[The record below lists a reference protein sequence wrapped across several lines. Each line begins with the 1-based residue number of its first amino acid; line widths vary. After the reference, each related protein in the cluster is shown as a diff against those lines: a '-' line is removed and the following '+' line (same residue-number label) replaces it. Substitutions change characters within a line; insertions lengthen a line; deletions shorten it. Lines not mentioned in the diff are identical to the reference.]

1 MTTSY
6 MILFLI
12 TQDMSRQPHLVSA
25 ESQQPL
31 RDAAVFVIL
40 TFVIAAV
47 VYLPLLAEGW
57 GWIDLTLPQGLV
69 ILGVL
74 SPGIAT
80 LLIRLYDDGVDGL
93 RRVFG
98 GLTAWRF
105 GPVWWGVALALPVA
119 FSLGLGGGVI
129 ALGQDFSPEPIRMMS
144 EAGAGFLLL
153 VLVRLVTAAG
163 EEIGW
168 RGHLLPLLQA
178 RLSALDASLVIAVI
192 WGVWHLPLLIGNG
205 VEGSIIALRLVSTI
219 GGAVMFTWLFNNTG
233 GSVLAVTLLHAGN
246 NLWGPLLAT
255 SPTVQPAATVFTAE
269 NLLLAVVLIALYG
282 GATLTDR
289 HRLSGR

>member
-1 MTTSY
+1 
-6 MILFLI
+6 
-12 TQDMSRQPHLVSA
+12 MSRHPRLVSA

-31 RDAAVFVIL
+31 RDAAVFVTL
-40 TFVIAAV
+40 TFGIAAV

-57 GWIDLTLPQGLV
+57 GWIDLRLPQGLV

-80 LLIRLYDDGVDGL
+80 LLIRLSDEGIDGVRSAL
-93 RRVFG
+93 G

-105 GPVWWGVALALPVA
+105 GLVWWGIALALPVA
-119 FSLGLGGGVI
+119 FALGLAGGVI
-129 ALGQDFSPEPIRMMS
+129 ALGQDFSPEPIRIVS
-144 EAGAGFLLL
+144 EAGAGFVLLIL
-153 VLVRLVTAAG
+153 LRLVTAAG
-163 EEIGW
+163 EELGW

-178 RLSALDASLVIAVI
+178 RLSALNASLVIAAV

-205 VEGSIIALRLVSTI
+205 VEGPVIALRLVSTI

-246 NLWGPLLAT
+246 NLWGQLLAT

-269 NLLLAVVLIALYG
+269 NLLLAVVLLALYG

-289 HRLSGR
+289 RSLSGR

>member
-1 MTTSY
+1 
-6 MILFLI
+6 
-12 TQDMSRQPHLVSA
+12 MSRHPHLVSA

-40 TFVIAAV
+40 TFGIAGA

-57 GWIDLTLPQGLV
+57 GWIDLALPQGMV
-69 ILGVL
+69 IVGVM

-80 LLIRLYDDGVDGL
+80 VLIRLYDDGLDGV
-93 RRVFG
+93 RSVFG

-105 GPVWWGVALALPVA
+105 GRFWWGVALALPVA
-119 FSLGLGGGVI
+119 SALGLAGGVI
-129 ALGQDFSPEPIRMMS
+129 ALGQDFSPEPIRIVS
-144 EAGAGFLLL
+144 EAGAGFVLLI
-153 VLVRLVTAAG
+153 LVRLVTAAG

-178 RLSALDASLVIAVI
+178 RLGALNASLVIGVI

-205 VEGSIIALRLVSTI
+205 VEGPIIALRLVSI
-219 GGAVMFTWLFNNTG
+219 FGGAVMFTWLFNNTG

-246 NLWGPLLAT
+246 NIWGSLLAT

-289 HRLSGR
+289 RRLSSR

>member
-1 MTTSY
+1 
-6 MILFLI
+6 
-12 TQDMSRQPHLVSA
+12 MSRQPRLVSA

-40 TFVIAAV
+40 TFGIAAA

-57 GWIDLTLPQGLV
+57 GWIDITVPQGLV

-80 LLIRLYDDGVDGL
+80 FLIRLYDEGVDGVRSVL
-93 RRVFG
+93 G

-105 GPVWWGVALALPVA
+105 GRVWWGVTLALPVA
-119 FSLGLGGGVI
+119 LALGLAGGVI
-129 ALGQDFSPEPIRMMS
+129 VLGQEFSPDPIRMVS
-144 EAGAGFLLL
+144 EAGAGFVLLIL
-153 VLVRLVTAAG
+153 LRLVTAAG

-178 RLSALDASLVIAVI
+178 RLSALNASLVIAVI

-205 VEGSIIALRLVSTI
+205 VEGPVIALRLVSTI

-269 NLLLAVVLIALYG
+269 TLLLAVVLIALYG

-289 HRLSGR
+289 RRLSGR

>member
-1 MTTSY
+1 
-6 MILFLI
+6 
-12 TQDMSRQPHLVSA
+12 MSREPHLVSA

-31 RDAAVFVIL
+31 RDAAVFVML
-40 TFVIAAV
+40 TFGIAAV

-57 GWIDLTLPQGLV
+57 GWIDLTLPRGMV
-69 ILGVL
+69 IVGVM
-74 SPGIAT
+74 SPAIAT
-80 LLIRLYDDGVDGL
+80 LLIRLNDDGVDGL
-93 RRVFG
+93 RSVFG

-105 GPVWWGVALALPVA
+105 GPVWWGVALVLPVA
-119 FSLGLGGGVI
+119 VTLGLAGGVM
-129 ALGQDFSPEPIRMMS
+129 ALGQDFSPEPIRVVS
-144 EAGAGFLLL
+144 EVGAGFVLLIL
-153 VLVRLVTAAG
+153 LRLVTAAG

-178 RLSALDASLVIAVI
+178 RLSALYASLVIAVI

-246 NLWGPLLAT
+246 NLWGPLLGP

-269 NLLLAVVLIALYG
+269 NLLLAVVLIAVYG
-282 GATLTDR
+282 GVTLTER
-289 HRLSGR
+289 RRLSDR

>member
-1 MTTSY
+1 VFWI
-6 MILFLI
+6 ILG
-12 TQDMSRQPHLVSA
+12 MSRQPHLVSA

-40 TFVIAAV
+40 TFGIAAV

-57 GWIDLTLPQGLV
+57 GWIDLTLPRGMV
-69 ILGVL
+69 ILGVM
-74 SPGIAT
+74 SPSIAT
-80 LLIRLYDDGVDGL
+80 LLIRLYDDGIDGV
-93 RRVFG
+93 RSVFG

-105 GPVWWGVALALPVA
+105 GRVWWGVALALPVA
-119 FSLGLGGGVI
+119 FALGLAGGVI
-129 ALGQDFSPEPIRMMS
+129 ALGQDFSPEPIRIVS
-144 EAGAGFLLL
+144 EAGVGFVLLIL
-153 VLVRLVTAAG
+153 LRLVTAAG

-178 RLSALDASLVIAVI
+178 RSSALNASLVIAVI

-205 VEGSIIALRLVSTI
+205 VEGSIIALRLVSTF

-255 SPTVQPAATVFTAE
+255 SPTVQPAASVFTAE
-269 NLLLAVVLIALYG
+269 NLLLGVVLIDLYG
-282 GATLTDR
+282 GATLTNR
-289 HRLSGR
+289 RRLSGH